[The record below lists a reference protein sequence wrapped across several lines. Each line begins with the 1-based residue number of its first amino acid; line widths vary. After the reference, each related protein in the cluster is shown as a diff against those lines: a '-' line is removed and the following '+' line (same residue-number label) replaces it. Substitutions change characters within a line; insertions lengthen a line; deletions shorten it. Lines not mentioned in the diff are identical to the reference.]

1 MNDYG
6 TNLGT
11 MLSRIKEFIKHRGLS
26 VRKFEQA
33 LGMSNGTIHNATVNG
48 SSISS
53 QWMEKITE
61 QYPELNLSWL
71 ITGKGS
77 MLGTNSQRNRIPY
90 FNVDFSGGFVELY
103 NDQTQNPTSFE
114 EMPDIPGAKMWCNIK
129 GHSMEPTIADG
140 NRIALLPVDLGT
152 SFSYGSIYAIVTDDG
167 LRTVK
172 RIEKSDNEGKIRLVA
187 DNKEFSEVEIP
198 QSSITHLFKVV
209 AHMGIF

>member
-1 MNDYG
+1 
-6 TNLGT
+6 
-11 MLSRIKEFIKHRGLS
+11 MLDRIKTFIKHKGLS

-53 QWMEKITE
+53 QWMGKITE
-61 QYPELNLSWL
+61 QYPELNISWL

-77 MLGTNSQRNRIPY
+77 MISGKSNIAKNKIPY

-103 NDQTQNPTSFE
+103 NDQTQHPTGFVD
-114 EMPDIPGAKMWCNIK
+114 MTNVQGAQLWCNIK

-140 NRIALLPVDLGT
+140 DRIALQNVAPND
-152 SFSYGSIYAIVTDDG
+152 SINYGSIYAIVTDDG

-172 RIEKSDNEGKIRLVA
+172 RIERSENEGKLLLVA
-187 DNKEFSEVEIP
+187 DNKDYNPVEI
-198 QSSITHLFKVV
+198 SKTSITHLFRVV
-209 AHMGIF
+209 AHLGVF